1 MTSDAKIG
9 LLLGLVFIFIIA
21 FVINGLPRFRST
33 TNGSELTTNMVS
45 SQNDTHPI
53 GSMERNAPGVF
64 NWTEEPAEQ
73 TAALETSEPAAEQ
86 KEDIRFKMELPDDI
100 SAARETSIIDIAE
113 QSEST
118 AAKEAEPAQ
127 PAQITEQ
134 KEEKVAKTVAV
145 EPAVQP
151 GPAKPAVKKAEPAKS
166 PWPKSYVVAE
176 DDSLGLVS
184 VAKKFYGPEQGNKKI
199 NVDRIFEANRALLK
213 SPDEIYVGQKLT
225 IPSPVT
231 LQAETKETQ
240 SSLVG
245 SIFETV
251 KSIGRKSLSAD
262 SDNAVQTVPY
272 VVRQDDNLWR
282 IATEQLGDGSRYK
295 EIGKLNA
302 NILKNEHDLEV
313 GMLLRIPVK

>member
-21 FVINGLPRFRST
+21 FVINGLPRFRNA

-64 NWTEEPAEQ
+64 NWTEQPTEQ
-73 TAALETSEPAAEQ
+73 KLEATAPPVEQ
-86 KEDIRFKMELPDDI
+86 KEDVRFKMELPDDI
-100 SAARETSIIDIAE
+100 LVTKENSIMEIAD
-113 QSEST
+113 QNTTT
-118 AAKEAEPAQ
+118 ATKEVEPAQ
-127 PAQITEQ
+127 PAQITGQ
-134 KEEKVAKTVAV
+134 EENAEKAVAV
-145 EPAVQP
+145 EPA
-151 GPAKPAVKKAEPAKS
+151 GKAEPANPVAKQAEPAKS
-166 PWPKSYVVAE
+166 VWPKSYVVTE

-184 VAKKFYGPEQGNKKI
+184 VAKKFYGAEQGNKKI
-199 NVDRIFEANRALLK
+199 NIDRIFEANGTLLK
-213 SPDEIYVGQKLT
+213 SPNEIYVGQKLT
-225 IPSPVT
+225 IPPPAT
-231 LQAETKETQ
+231 LGADAKKTQ
-240 SSLVG
+240 SGLVD

-251 KSIGRKSLSAD
+251 KSIGRKNLSTD
-262 SDNAVQTVPY
+262 SDNAGQTVPY

-295 EIGKLNA
+295 EIRKLNA
-302 NILKNEHDLEV
+302 NVIKNENDLEV